1 MSTIKVDTIATRTG
15 SGTITVSN
23 NASLSG
29 TLAVTGT
36 TTTAAITST
45 GRHDVNFNGSSTQA
59 FKYTDTG
66 GGNLASFG
74 QFYNPSNS
82 LIGNIQNAAN
92 AGVHINVGSGSVCF
106 TQTGYTAANALD
118 DYEEGTWTANLI
130 GSTSNPSTAATSA
143 AASYTKIGRMV
154 YARWMIGPVN
164 VAGASG
170 GIRVNGLPFN
180 NAGGHVSG
188 NVMLYYRKAANTDAI
203 NLTPY
208 VSGNQVYFYQT
219 RDGYAD
225 VWAEILFDLT
235 GASTNFYMYAS
246 VVYETSS

>member
-15 SGTITVSN
+15 SGNITVSN

-29 TLAVTGT
+29 TLAVTGA

-74 QFYNPSNS
+74 QFYNPSNA

-92 AGVHINVGSGSVCF
+92 AGVHVNVGNGSVVF

-118 DYEEGTWTANLI
+118 DYEEGTFTPTVTGSSSA
-130 GSTSNPSTAATSA
+130 GTVSTSTLHGE
-143 AASYTKIGRMV
+143 YTKIGRIVHFGV
-154 YARWMIGPVN
+154 YIYFTSTHSGS
-164 VAGASG
+164 GAMKM
-170 GIRVNGLPFN
+170 NLPFTA
-180 NAGGHVSG
+180 AGG
-188 NVMLYYRKAANTDAI
+188 NT
-203 NLTPY
+203 
-208 VSGNQVYFYQT
+208 
-219 RDGYAD
+219 GYCGGG
-225 VWAEILFDLT
+225 T
-235 GASTNFYMYAS
+235 
-246 VVYETSS
+246 VVYKAGWTGNGPDWMQIQAGNDFGYVRYDTNTGMADMMTHIQNPAQMMMFGHFLV

>member
-1 MSTIKVDTIATRTG
+1 IATRTG
-15 SGTITVSN
+15 SGNITASNTIAGTS
-23 NASLSG
+23 ATLSG
-29 TLAVTGT
+29 TLAVTGA

-118 DYEEGTWTANLI
+118 DYEEGSFTPVPVVTYNPGGVSVSNITQQI
-130 GSTSNPSTAATSA
+130 GK
-143 AASYTKIGRMV
+143 YVKVGGMV
-154 YARWMIGPVN
+154 FFHVRVRFDK
-164 VAGASG
+164 AGS
-170 GIRVNGLPFN
+170 
-180 NAGGHVSG
+180 SG
-188 NVMLYYRKAANTDAI
+188 NIGINGMPFAANAIIDFGNVGMAREGATEGSAYQFEGMTGGGTQIGVIRKYDNNSLGTGTKDIQGHGFYRTD
-203 NLTPY
+203 
-208 VSGNQVYFYQT
+208 S
-219 RDGYAD
+219 
-225 VWAEILFDLT
+225 
-235 GASTNFYMYAS
+235 
-246 VVYETSS
+246 